1 MAIEATP
8 LKSRQLIVAAGA
20 IVASL
25 FVVVSPVSAH
35 ASLATSDPAAG
46 AVIDEAPP
54 EISLTFTESVDVVPN
69 SIRLIAADGTIVDIG
84 SVNQNLGPGSL
95 TAVLPDLADGTY
107 VVAWKAVSADSHPI
121 SGTFIFSVGVATD
134 VAPGLVDGLVDEQS
148 TRSTPE
154 LWLGFGRWVSFAG
167 IATLTGGLFV
177 LVACAP
183 HLLGGRRART
193 TLITAAAVAA
203 VGTLV
208 MIGAQSALTT
218 SNALSSS
225 GWASVFDSNAGR
237 WWFARLGAVALL
249 LALFLTRR
257 HAASGVWKA
266 AGGAFGLGTFAVYA
280 AGGHAVSGRSRG
292 LGFAAT
298 VGHLAAMSIW
308 FGGLVVLVVIVRRA
322 EFWSAATRFSALALG
337 SVVLLATTGAV
348 NGWRQL
354 GTLSGFTDST
364 YGRWLLVKLVLV
376 VVVVSV
382 AGVSRWLIRV
392 AAGGAI
398 VAGSSS
404 AAEVAADVDGARVEP
419 DVGASAGL
427 RRCVVVELVGV
438 VLVLAA
444 TAGLVSASP
453 PKALTTTGPVSVSV
467 VEGERI
473 AQVILDPAVTG
484 GTTMHVYITSTSG
497 VLDQPDEI
505 TVEASLPAQQIGPLV
520 IPMLT
525 AGPDHVT
532 TNTAN
537 IPLAGLWTFTIMV
550 RYGDFDQVVFT
561 AQLEVR

>member
-1 MAIEATP
+1 M
-8 LKSRQLIVAAGA
+8 KSRQLIVAAAA

-25 FVVVSPVSAH
+25 FVGVSPVSAH

-69 SIRLIAADGTIVDIG
+69 SIRLIAADGTVVDIG
-84 SVNQNLGPGSL
+84 SVNQNLGAGSL
-95 TAVLPDLADGTY
+95 TASLPDLADGTY

-154 LWLGFGRWVSFAG
+154 LWLGFGRWMSFVG
-167 IATLTGGLFV
+167 IAALAGGLFV
-177 LVACAP
+177 LLACAR
-183 HLLGGRRART
+183 HLLGGRRARN
-193 TLITAAAVAA
+193 TLLAAGLVAT

-208 MIGAQSALTT
+208 MIGAQSSLTT
-218 SNALSSS
+218 GSALSSS
-225 GWASVFDSNAGR
+225 GWVSVFDSNAGR
-237 WWFARLGAVALL
+237 WWFARLGAVAMLL
-249 LALFLTRR
+249 VLVLTRR
-257 HAASGVWKA
+257 HAANGRWRA
-266 AGGAFGLGTFAVYA
+266 AGAAVGLATFAVYA
-280 AGGHAVSGRSRG
+280 AGGHAVSGRARG

-298 VGHLAAMSIW
+298 VGHLTAMSIW
-308 FGGLVVLVVIVRRA
+308 SGGLVVLVVIVRRA

-382 AGVSRWLIRV
+382 AGASRWLVRV
-392 AAGGAI
+392 STKRATASEA
-398 VAGSSS
+398 SSE
-404 AAEVAADVDGARVEP
+404 AEVGTSVDGALPEP
-419 DVGASAGL
+419 GVDASAGL

-438 VLVLAA
+438 VLILAA
-444 TAGLVSASP
+444 TAGLVNASP
-453 PKALTTTGPVSVSV
+453 PKVVTTTGPVSVSV

-484 GTTMHVYITSTSG
+484 GTTMHVYISSTSG
-497 VLDQPDEI
+497 VLDQPDQI
-505 TVEASLPAQQIGPLV
+505 TVEASLPAQQIGSLL

-537 IPLAGLWTFTIMV
+537 IPLAGLWTFTITV